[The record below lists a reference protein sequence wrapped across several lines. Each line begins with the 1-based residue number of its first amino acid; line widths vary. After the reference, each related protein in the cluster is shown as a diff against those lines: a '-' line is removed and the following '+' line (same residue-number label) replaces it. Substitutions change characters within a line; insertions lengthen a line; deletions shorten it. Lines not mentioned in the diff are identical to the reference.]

1 MKLGLC
7 GPIGQASLVA
17 EAGFDYVEENVQSW
31 LEPESP
37 DEVFAAKLGAV
48 REAALPVLAANCFY
62 PGAIKCTG
70 PEVDMDRVLRYAASA
85 FRRARLSGIKFIV
98 FGSGGARQVP
108 EGFDHAK
115 AGDQFVAI
123 LRGIAPL
130 AEREG
135 VTVVIEPLGRHEC
148 NFITSLADGEAM
160 AAAAEHPNVQLLADV
175 YHMRMNGEG
184 PEEIVKHGKMLS
196 HVHVAE
202 KEGRLAPGTGGED
215 FGPYLRALQEI
226 GYRGAISFEAG
237 WKPESIAA
245 NVKSFREQLRAAG
258 LR

>member
-1 MKLGLC
+1 ML
-7 GPIGQASLVA
+7 A
-17 EAGFDYVEENVQSW
+17 EAGFDYIEENVQSW

-62 PGAIKCTG
+62 PGSIKCTG
-70 PEVDMDRVLRYAASA
+70 LEVDMDRVLRYAASA
-85 FRRARLSGIKFIV
+85 FRRARLTGIKFIV

-108 EGFDHAK
+108 EGFEHTEARN
-115 AGDQFVAI
+115 QFLAI
-123 LRGIAPL
+123 LHGIAPL

-148 NFITSLADGEAM
+148 NFITSLAEGAAM
-160 AAAAEHPNVQLLADV
+160 AEAVDHPHVRLLADI

-184 PEEIVKHGKMLS
+184 LEEIVKYGRLLS

-202 KEGRLAPGTGGED
+202 KEGRMAPGTGGED
-215 FGPYLRALQEI
+215 FGPYLRALKEV
-226 GYRGAISFEAG
+226 GYQGAISFEAG

-245 NVKSFREQLRAAG
+245 NLKSFREQLRAAG
-258 LR
+258 LG